1 MAGTRAEIFKVG
13 AVPAFG
19 YLTSGLKKSGE
30 LVLDLSIYFELFRI
44 LARVVVFQAHLAKI

>member
-44 LARVVVFQAHLAKI
+44 LARVIFRAHLAKI